1 MGPAAVSACQAAWS
15 GPVGAQVR
23 ARRADAVGVTNP
35 RAWLRWL
42 NEDVD
47 PLVHARQ
54 RIVRRL
60 STWAG
65 AMLLVSG
72 LAGFWDQALA
82 AGALGVVLGAVLL
95 GNAWALHRWGRPA
108 LPFWALACLLVC
120 GSFIA
125 LGLRGLNAVFW
136 ACPVLFVI
144 MFSLPHRLAKLL
156 ALVLVAGLALGA
168 AAVVSPSMGV
178 RLFVMML
185 LIVGMLMAVMDCIG
199 ELQRALVDQASTD
212 PLTGALNRRQLPS
225 ALDQVRSQAGQQ
237 HAVLA
242 IDVDHFKRI
251 NDQHGHDVGDEVLR
265 RLVAAVMTRR
275 RRADRLF
282 RMGGEEFLL
291 LLPGVDVDDA
301 WRLAETLRQRLAEAE
316 LLPGHPVT
324 VSIGLAMLGD
334 AANAQ
339 DWIRHADQALYRA
352 KRDGRNRVVMATPLQ
367 EEPA

>member
-1 MGPAAVSACQAAWS
+1 
-15 GPVGAQVR
+15 
-23 ARRADAVGVTNP
+23 
-35 RAWLRWL
+35 L

-65 AMLLVSG
+65 AMLVVSG

-82 AGALGVVLGAVLL
+82 VGALGVVLGAVLM
-95 GNAWALHRWGRPA
+95 GNAWALHRWGRPI

-120 GSFIA
+120 GSFVA
-125 LGLRGLNAVFW
+125 LGLRGINAVFW
-136 ACPVLFVI
+136 ACPVLFIV
-144 MFSLPHRLAKLL
+144 FFTLPRRLAKLL
-156 ALVLVAGLALGA
+156 AVVLALGMA
-168 AAVVSPSMGV
+168 LGGAWLVTPSMGV
-178 RLFVMML
+178 RLMVMMV
-185 LIVGMLMAVMDCIG
+185 LIMGMLMAVLDCIG

-212 PLTGALNRRQLPS
+212 PLTGALNRRQLP
-225 ALDQVRSQAGQQ
+225 AELDQVRGQAGQQ

-265 RLVAAVMTRR
+265 RLVAAVMARR

-282 RMGGEEFLL
+282 RVGGEEFLL
-291 LLPGVDVDDA
+291 LLPGVEADDA
-301 WRLAETLRQRLAEAE
+301 WRLAEALRQRLAEAE

-324 VSIGLAMLGD
+324 VSIGLAMLGN
-334 AANAQ
+334 AASAQ
-339 DWIRHADQALYRA
+339 DWIRLADRALYRA
-352 KRDGRNRVVMATPLQ
+352 KRDGRNRVVVATSLQ
-367 EEPA
+367 ENAA

>member
-1 MGPAAVSACQAAWS
+1 M
-15 GPVGAQVR
+15 
-23 ARRADAVGVTNP
+23 
-35 RAWLRWL
+35 
-42 NEDVD
+42 NEEVD
-47 PLVHARQ
+47 PLAHARQ
-54 RIVRRL
+54 RIVPRL

-72 LAGFWDQALA
+72 LAGFWDRAWA
-82 AGALGVVLGAVLL
+82 AGALGALLGAALL

-108 LPFWALACLLVC
+108 LPFWALAVLLVS

-125 LGLRGLNAVFW
+125 LSLRGLNAVFW

-144 MFSLPHRLAKLL
+144 VFTLPHRLAKTL
-156 ALVLVAGLALGA
+156 AVVLATGLALGGA
-168 AAVVSPSMGV
+168 WLVSPSMGV
-178 RLFVMML
+178 RLFLMLL
-185 LIVGMLMAVMDCIG
+185 LIVGMFIAVLDCIG
-199 ELQRALVDQASTD
+199 ELQRALVQQASTD
-212 PLTGALNRRQLPS
+212 PLTGALNRRQLPA
-225 ALDQVRSQAGQQ
+225 ALDQVRGQAGQP

-265 RLVAAVMTRR
+265 RLVAAVMARR

-282 RMGGEEFLL
+282 RVGGEEFLL
-291 LLPGVDVDDA
+291 LLPGVEADDA
-301 WRLAETLRQRLAEAE
+301 WRLAEALRQRLAEAE

-334 AANAQ
+334 AASAQ

-352 KRDGRNRVVMATPLQ
+352 KRDGRNRVVVATPPQ
-367 EEPA
+367 EDNA